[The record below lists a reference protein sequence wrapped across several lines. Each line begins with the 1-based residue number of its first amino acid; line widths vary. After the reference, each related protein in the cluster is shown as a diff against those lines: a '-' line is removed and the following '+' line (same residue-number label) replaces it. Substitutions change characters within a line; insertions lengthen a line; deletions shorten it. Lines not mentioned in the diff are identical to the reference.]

1 MVPSIFSIRLMHL
14 AEGNG
19 ELGALGKGG
28 VFLIALGAMILC
40 CVAEAAISFLEASSN
55 LRTILE
61 T

>member
-1 MVPSIFSIRLMHL
+1 MHL